1 MKTFLTT
8 LCLLAL
14 PALPAAE
21 TAAPLAI
28 FGETLH
34 TLAGPAIKD
43 GLVLVRDGR
52 VNYAGPAAGRAV
64 PADHRVLR
72 AKVVTPGLID
82 ARATAGL
89 SGILNQPQDQDML
102 DRSAPLQPELRAID
116 AYNARDPLVAWVRS
130 FGITTLNT

>member
-43 GLVLVRDGR
+43 GLVLVWM
-52 VNYAGPAAGRAV
+52 VQHAGFPGEGGKAQGAFRQAAVA
-64 PADHRVLR
+64 
-72 AKVVTPGLID
+72 
-82 ARATAGL
+82 
-89 SGILNQPQDQDML
+89 
-102 DRSAPLQPELRAID
+102 
-116 AYNARDPLVAWVRS
+116 AY
-130 FGITTLNT
+130 GQK